1 MLKLTIAQRMAI
13 LFMLV
18 ATLPAIFVLI
28 TLFVVGNFTAT
39 NYVSTTTVGLFIV
52 GLLVVCIFLPLL
64 IAYIS
69 GRRLSSQITAL
80 LAKSTPISRPGVQVF
95 SRVELD
101 RSDEVGDIARTLA
114 SAHTEVRELMQSV
127 RSDGNKL
134 EVVLNSIDQG
144 IIAVDGQGNI
154 IVVNTAAAVL
164 IDLLPK
170 DIIGQRLQ
178 EMFKWTHNKQ
188 PFHINFDSHIVNT
201 EVELISPQ
209 GKHHF
214 LDLLASKIE
223 DDPNNIRAIITVR
236 NRTEQRELENMKI
249 DFVSMAAHE
258 LRTPITSIRGYL
270 SLAVN
275 DETSD
280 LSKEG
285 RHYLE
290 RARTSS
296 LHLVGLINNLL
307 NVARI
312 ERGAFRMNK
321 TQVNWSDV
329 VRTTLSDQAIA
340 AEEKKINM
348 TLVMPDKDV
357 FVFADIMAVQE
368 VINNIV
374 SNAIHYTLEG
384 GNISVEVRNS
394 DEGTISTHVT
404 DDGIGIPEE
413 ARQRLFSK
421 FYRVHEHLDGG
432 NGGSGLGLYISKSI
446 VELHGGKIWVQ
457 SDDRDDIGTMFSFTL
472 PVFDGIKHN
481 DERTKRKGLTK
492 RRGWVTKNI
501 TG

>member
-1 MLKLTIAQRMAI
+1 MLKLTITQRIAV
-13 LFMLV
+13 LLMLV
-18 ATLPAIFVLI
+18 ATIPVLFIVAIIF
-28 TLFVVGNFTAT
+28 TLGNFTPSSE
-39 NYVSTTTVGLFIV
+39 VSVFGVLSIV
-52 GLLVVCIFLPLL
+52 GVLMVLCIIVPL
-64 IAYIS
+64 IVAHRS
-69 GRRLSSQITAL
+69 GRKLSNQITTL
-80 LAKSTPISRPGVQVF
+80 LAKSTPISQLDNQIFTVDELERP
-95 SRVELD
+95 
-101 RSDEVGDIARTLA
+101 DEVGDIARTLA
-114 SAHTEVRELMQSV
+114 SAHKDVQELMQNV
-127 RSDGNKL
+127 RADGNKL

-144 IIAVDGQGNI
+144 VIAVDGNSNI
-154 IVVNTAAAVL
+154 VVVNTAAAVL
-164 IDLLPK
+164 IDALPK
-170 DIIGQRLQ
+170 DIIGDKFQSI
-178 EMFKWTHNKQ
+178 FNWTHNKQ
-188 PFHINFDSHIVNT
+188 PFHINLDSHIVNT
-201 EVELISPQ
+201 EVELVSPQ

-223 DDPNNIRAIITVR
+223 NDPNNIRAIITVR

-270 SLAVN
+270 SLVAN

-280 LSKEG
+280 LSKDG

-312 ERGAFRMNK
+312 ERGAFKMNK

-329 VRTTLSDQAIA
+329 VRTTLNDQAIS
-340 AEEKKINM
+340 AEEKSINM
-348 TLVMPDKDV
+348 TLVVPDKDV
-357 FVFADIMAVQE
+357 YVYADVMAVQE

-374 SNAIHYTLEG
+374 SNAIHYTTEG
-384 GNISVEVRNS
+384 GNIGVEVRSS
-394 DEGTISTHVT
+394 DDGMVSTHIS

-413 ARQRLFSK
+413 ARERLFSK

-446 VELHGGKIWVQ
+446 IELHGGKIWVQ
-457 SDDRDDIGTMFSFTL
+457 SDDRDGIGTVFGFTL
-472 PVFDGIKHN
+472 PTFDGVKHEGN
-481 DERTKRKGLTK
+481 NKHKGLTT

-501 TG
+501 TR